1 MSELDFIAYSGFGVS
16 GCAGCLRAFDSLL
29 IGYSEKSYLSSFA
42 KAIGVHYWQFLP
54 DSSSCHMDKS
64 VDLSS

>member
-1 MSELDFIAYSGFGVS
+1 MMKLDFIAYSGFGAN
-16 GCAGCLRAFDSLL
+16 GCASCLRAFDSSL
-29 IGYSEKSYLSSFA
+29 IGCSTNSYLSSFA
-42 KAIGVHYWQFLP
+42 KAVDVHYWQFLP

>member
-1 MSELDFIAYSGFGVS
+1 MGFIAYSEFGVG

-29 IGYSEKSYLSSFA
+29 IEYSTNSYLSSFA
-42 KAIGVHYWQFLP
+42 KAVDVHYWSFLP

-64 VDLSS
+64 VGLSS